1 MTQQIPEWLEELLNE
16 WLFVT
21 VGMSHKHTDV
31 KVGFYKCYELLSKP
45 EFAAKIECVKPVIE
59 ALQTVY
65 NEEFEGEENRPIYGI
80 VEEALKPFQGVKNES
95 I

>member
-1 MTQQIPEWLEELLNE
+1 MTQQIPEWLEELLNK

-45 EFAAKIECVKPVIE
+45 EFAAKIECVAQAIE
-59 ALQTVY
+59 KLKD
-65 NEEFEGEENRPIYGI
+65 IYVDGSYEDI
-80 VEEALKPFQGVKNES
+80 ASELAKEALKPFKKEGSDES